1 MQTLKFKKTS
11 VRNLPNGYIN
21 LSTTFPTK
29 VFLYYIFVFSIYII
43 YTLPYRSIS
52 YSTPLNITFLTGLS
66 ANKSNIPITP
76 IIANTLIVPFVLR
89 YAYGLEGVFAMFFL
103 TTYEQSR
110 YRRWCKIWQNCK
122 CLCYSELYRSEA
134 AIVKHNN
141 KHNIKCRNHGR
152 LCNKRNLNCALLVF
166 LLPLLFFYYFQ

>member
-11 VRNLPNGYIN
+11 VRNLPNSYIN

-29 VFLYYIFVFSIYII
+29 VFLYFFLYYIFVFSIYII

-76 IIANTLIVPFVLR
+76 HTMNSLAPIVTKNIANTP
-89 YAYGLEGVFAMFFL
+89 
-103 TTYEQSR
+103 
-110 YRRWCKIWQNCK
+110 
-122 CLCYSELYRSEA
+122 SE
-134 AIVKHNN
+134 
-141 KHNIKCRNHGR
+141 
-152 LCNKRNLNCALLVF
+152 
-166 LLPLLFFYYFQ
+166 P

>member
-11 VRNLPNGYIN
+11 VRNLPNGYNNI
-21 LSTTFPTK
+21 SATFPTK

-76 IIANTLIVPFVLR
+76 HTMNSLAPIVTKNIANTP
-89 YAYGLEGVFAMFFL
+89 
-103 TTYEQSR
+103 
-110 YRRWCKIWQNCK
+110 
-122 CLCYSELYRSEA
+122 SE
-134 AIVKHNN
+134 
-141 KHNIKCRNHGR
+141 
-152 LCNKRNLNCALLVF
+152 
-166 LLPLLFFYYFQ
+166 P

>member
-21 LSTTFPTK
+21 LSTAFPTK

-66 ANKSNIPITP
+66 ANKSNIVIIPHTMNSLAPIVTKN
-76 IIANTLIVPFVLR
+76 IANTP
-89 YAYGLEGVFAMFFL
+89 
-103 TTYEQSR
+103 
-110 YRRWCKIWQNCK
+110 
-122 CLCYSELYRSEA
+122 SE
-134 AIVKHNN
+134 
-141 KHNIKCRNHGR
+141 
-152 LCNKRNLNCALLVF
+152 
-166 LLPLLFFYYFQ
+166 P

>member
-29 VFLYYIFVFSIYII
+29 VFLYFFLYYIFVFSIYII
-43 YTLPYRSIS
+43 YTLPYQSIS

-76 IIANTLIVPFVLR
+76 HTMNSLAPIVTKNIANTP
-89 YAYGLEGVFAMFFL
+89 
-103 TTYEQSR
+103 
-110 YRRWCKIWQNCK
+110 
-122 CLCYSELYRSEA
+122 SE
-134 AIVKHNN
+134 
-141 KHNIKCRNHGR
+141 
-152 LCNKRNLNCALLVF
+152 
-166 LLPLLFFYYFQ
+166 P

>member
-29 VFLYYIFVFSIYII
+29 VFLYFFLYYIFVFSIYII

-52 YSTPLNITFLTGLS
+52 YPTPLNITFLTGLS

-76 IIANTLIVPFVLR
+76 HTMNSLAPIVTKNIANTP
-89 YAYGLEGVFAMFFL
+89 
-103 TTYEQSR
+103 
-110 YRRWCKIWQNCK
+110 
-122 CLCYSELYRSEA
+122 SE
-134 AIVKHNN
+134 
-141 KHNIKCRNHGR
+141 
-152 LCNKRNLNCALLVF
+152 
-166 LLPLLFFYYFQ
+166 P

>member
-29 VFLYYIFVFSIYII
+29 VFLYFFLYYIFVFSIYII

-66 ANKSNIPITP
+66 ANKSSIPIIPHTMNSLAPIVTKNIANIP
-76 IIANTLIVPFVLR
+76 
-89 YAYGLEGVFAMFFL
+89 
-103 TTYEQSR
+103 
-110 YRRWCKIWQNCK
+110 
-122 CLCYSELYRSEA
+122 SE
-134 AIVKHNN
+134 
-141 KHNIKCRNHGR
+141 
-152 LCNKRNLNCALLVF
+152 
-166 LLPLLFFYYFQ
+166 P

>member
-21 LSTTFPTK
+21 LSTAFPTK

-66 ANKSNIPITP
+66 ANKSNIPIIPLTMNSLAP
-76 IIANTLIVPFVLR
+76 IVTKNIANTP
-89 YAYGLEGVFAMFFL
+89 
-103 TTYEQSR
+103 
-110 YRRWCKIWQNCK
+110 
-122 CLCYSELYRSEA
+122 SE
-134 AIVKHNN
+134 
-141 KHNIKCRNHGR
+141 
-152 LCNKRNLNCALLVF
+152 
-166 LLPLLFFYYFQ
+166 P

>member
-29 VFLYYIFVFSIYII
+29 VFLYFFLYYIFVFSIYII

-66 ANKSNIPITP
+66 ANKSIIPIIPHTMNSLAP
-76 IIANTLIVPFVLR
+76 IVTKNIANTP
-89 YAYGLEGVFAMFFL
+89 
-103 TTYEQSR
+103 
-110 YRRWCKIWQNCK
+110 
-122 CLCYSELYRSEA
+122 SE
-134 AIVKHNN
+134 
-141 KHNIKCRNHGR
+141 
-152 LCNKRNLNCALLVF
+152 
-166 LLPLLFFYYFQ
+166 P

>member
-66 ANKSNIPITP
+66 ANKSNITITP
-76 IIANTLIVPFVLR
+76 HTMNSLAPIVTKNIANTP
-89 YAYGLEGVFAMFFL
+89 
-103 TTYEQSR
+103 
-110 YRRWCKIWQNCK
+110 
-122 CLCYSELYRSEA
+122 SE
-134 AIVKHNN
+134 
-141 KHNIKCRNHGR
+141 
-152 LCNKRNLNCALLVF
+152 
-166 LLPLLFFYYFQ
+166 P

>member
-29 VFLYYIFVFSIYII
+29 VFLYYIFVFYIYII

-76 IIANTLIVPFVLR
+76 HTMNSLAPIVTKNIANTP
-89 YAYGLEGVFAMFFL
+89 
-103 TTYEQSR
+103 
-110 YRRWCKIWQNCK
+110 
-122 CLCYSELYRSEA
+122 SE
-134 AIVKHNN
+134 
-141 KHNIKCRNHGR
+141 
-152 LCNKRNLNCALLVF
+152 
-166 LLPLLFFYYFQ
+166 P